1 MVRGAG
7 GSSGGNQPE
16 SKPDMTISDPRTTAT
31 ESIEGAIAYLAEALV
46 ELDRIPV
53 HDRATIGYV
62 MHAMN
67 NCLSVADA
75 TLSLMRQSPSTS
87 HDPQMIAWVDGLRHV
102 TNLMHI
108 TVGRLARGAPAQ
120 EFQLKFDYINL
131 PRLMERAC
139 DYHRRSA
146 SGKSLSITCRT
157 IGAVPNVWA
166 DAVAVAIIADNL
178 LSNAVQHSHP
188 GDEVLVQISPAPGG
202 VVCSVRDYG
211 PVLNE
216 AEQGRQFERGAGSEP
231 EPGDDDRLTGFGL
244 TIAKHFIDRMSGR
257 LWSETN
263 LERGACFSFRLPY
276 HADGTPA
283 PPASPDRPGGTP
295 GGDK

>member
-1 MVRGAG
+1 MVRSAGGAG
-7 GSSGGNQPE
+7 GRRQLQ
-16 SKPDMTISDPRTTAT
+16 SKPDMTLSDPRITAT

-46 ELDRIPV
+46 ELDRIPG
-53 HDRATIGYV
+53 HDRATSGYV
-62 MHAMN
+62 VHAMN
-67 NCLSVADA
+67 NCLSVTDA
-75 TLSLMRQSPSTS
+75 TLSLMRQSPSTH
-87 HDPQMIAWVDGLRHV
+87 HDPQMIAWVEGLRHV

-108 TVGRLARGAPAQ
+108 TIGRLARGAPPQ
-120 EFQLKFDYINL
+120 EFTLKFDYVNL

-139 DYHRRSA
+139 DYHRRNA

-211 PVLNE
+211 PVLDE
-216 AEQGRQFERGAGSEP
+216 AEQARRFERGAAPEP
-231 EPGDDDRLTGFGL
+231 ETVDEDRLSGFGL
-244 TIAKHFIDRMSGR
+244 TIAKHFIERMNGR
-257 LWSETN
+257 LWSEAN

-276 HADGTPA
+276 HPDGTPA
-283 PPASPDRPGGTP
+283 PPASPDQPGS
-295 GGDK
+295 DK

>member
-1 MVRGAG
+1 
-7 GSSGGNQPE
+7 
-16 SKPDMTISDPRTTAT
+16 MTISDPRITAA

-53 HDRATIGYV
+53 HDQTTLGYV
-62 MHAMN
+62 VHAMN
-67 NCLSVADA
+67 NCLSVTDA
-75 TLSLMRQSPSTS
+75 TLSLMRQSPSTH
-87 HDPQMIAWVDGLRHV
+87 HDPQMIAWVEGLRHV

-108 TVGRLARGAPAQ
+108 TIGRLARGAPPQ
-120 EFQLKFDYINL
+120 EFKLKFDYVNL

-146 SGKSLSITCRT
+146 SGKFLSITCRT
-157 IGAVPNVWA
+157 VGVVPNVWA

-178 LSNAVQHSHP
+178 LSNAVNHSHP

-211 PVLNE
+211 PVLDE
-216 AEQGRQFERGAGSEP
+216 AERVRQFERGAAAEP
-231 EPGDDDRLTGFGL
+231 ETPEDTRVSGFGL
-244 TIAKHFIDRMSGR
+244 TITKHFIDRMGGR

-276 HADGTPA
+276 HAGGTPA
-283 PPASPDRPGGTP
+283 PPASSDQPGNTP
-295 GGDK
+295 GSDK